1 MSQEPNLSH
10 VLSQKWTQNGESFHH
25 GDNVDVNKLR
35 LKFGFS
41 LIEDWKKV
49 LALLNN

>member
-1 MSQEPNLSH
+1 MSQEPNLSR
-10 VLSQKWTQNGESFHH
+10 VLSQKWTQNGASFHH
-25 GDNVDVNKLR
+25 GDNVDV